1 MLITASLTEA
11 RRHLV
16 EARRQ
21 ALAQQADATYG
32 IARGHI
38 SPLVRASGI
47 TAQIDSLL
55 HSINHLIKE
64 LHE

>member
-1 MLITASLTEA
+1 MEITASLTEA

-21 ALAQQADATYG
+21 ALVQQAEATYG

-38 SPLVRASGI
+38 SPLVRASGV

-55 HSINHLIKE
+55 HSINHLIKGPNE
-64 LHE
+64 